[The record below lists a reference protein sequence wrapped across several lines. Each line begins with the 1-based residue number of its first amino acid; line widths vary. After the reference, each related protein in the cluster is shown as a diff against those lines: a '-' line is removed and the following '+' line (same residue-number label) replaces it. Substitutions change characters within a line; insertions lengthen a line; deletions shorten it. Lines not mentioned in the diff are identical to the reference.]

1 MFQKHFYCRYLRK
14 DKEELEAL
22 RQAKLL
28 EEEKAQFA
36 VSVLVEKLMNNLSL
50 VIYLIRNSNFFSFTS
65 KIIP

>member
-1 MFQKHFYCRYLRK
+1 MFEKYFYCRYLRK

-36 VSVLVEKLMNNLSL
+36 VSVLVEKLMN
-50 VIYLIRNSNFFSFTS
+50 IFFFQF
-65 KIIP
+65 